1 MSMTDNQTLASETV
15 TTYSNG
21 DTVTSEYKEVQSV
34 IECAELNGVELL
46 HEGEFTPSNWGSRP
60 WSVNAAT
67 IDEIQRNTERYMA
80 ESGEVPYMKAGVH
93 DDKVS
98 EDVRSLLKAVSLGNV
113 SRVYSEIREKGK
125 TLLADFIG
133 IPEAMLRLIRD
144 GHMSKRS
151 VEIRT
156 RPSYGPMLDAVA
168 FFGAGTPAVKGLN
181 DLADS
186 ITANESTR
194 PSDGEIAV
202 LCLDFEQSDSV
213 VENEIEEEQTMDQ
226 IEEMQAKIA
235 ALTLENEQLK
245 ADAAV
250 KLSEADSKLETLTTE
265 LTVKDAMLAEYQAK
279 ESEMVKASR
288 VAYVDTLIAAGKLA
302 PAVKDAT
309 VMLCA
314 ESDAETFNKVRTV
327 LDALPVDR
335 RFEEQIPAADVVKF
349 AEGDSNEQKIAK
361 WCKAND
367 MDPNT
372 TEGYKAA
379 WAALKLGD

>member
-1 MSMTDNQTLASETV
+1 MADNET
-15 TTYSNG
+15 
-21 DTVTSEYKEVQSV
+21 

-46 HEGEFTPSNWGSRP
+46 YEGEFRPSNWDGKSWP
-60 WSVNAAT
+60 VNAET
-67 IDEIQRNTERYMA
+67 IDDILRNTERYMA
-80 ESGEVPYMKAGVH
+80 ETGESPYMKLDH
-93 DDKVS
+93 DTKVD
-98 EDVRSLLKAVSLGNV
+98 ETVRTFLGALSLGKV
-113 SRVYSEIREKGK
+113 ARVYTEIRDKGK
-125 TLLADFIG
+125 TLLADFTG
-133 IPEAMLRLIRD
+133 IPDAMLKLIRE
-144 GHMSKRS
+144 GLASKRS

-186 ITANESTR
+186 ITANESTH

-202 LCLDFEQSDSV
+202 LCLDFETDSV
-213 VENEIEEEQTMDQ
+213 VKNEIEEEQTMDQ

-250 KLSEADSKLETLTTE
+250 KLSEADSKLESITAE
-265 LTVKDAMLAEYQAK
+265 LTAKDALLAEYQAK

-288 VAYVDTLIAAGKLA
+288 VAYVDSLIAAGKLA

-309 VMLCA
+309 ILLCT
-314 ESDAETFNKVRTV
+314 ESDSGTFDKVRTV
-327 LDALPVDR
+327 LDALPVDK
-335 RFEEQIPAADVVKF
+335 RFSEQIPAADVVKF
-349 AEGDSNEQKIAK
+349 AEGDTTEQKIAK